1 MFFNSMLLYQS
12 FMCIALTSDTFES
25 QEHRTSWNKYKY
37 ILNDFFIFL
46 DKRGVGGGGERGLE
60 CGAFLLCQNES

>member
-25 QEHRTSWNKYKY
+25 QEHRNKYKY
-37 ILNDFFIFL
+37 ILNDFFLFFWI
-46 DKRGVGGGGERGLE
+46 RGGKGGEGA
-60 CGAFLLCQNES
+60 GAFLLSHNES

>member
-1 MFFNSMLLYQS
+1 MLLYQS
-12 FMCIALTSDTFES
+12 FRCIASTSDTFES

-46 DKRGVGGGGERGLE
+46 DKRGVGVGGGGRGLE

>member
-25 QEHRTSWNKYKY
+25 QEHRNKYKY
-37 ILNDFFIFL
+37 ILNDFFYFSGQEGGRVGEGWSIF
-46 DKRGVGGGGERGLE
+46 VVS
-60 CGAFLLCQNES
+60 Q